1 MRAHQP
7 PCADVSHRC
16 AHAPKSLCALA
27 RGTSG
32 SVIRKQR
39 VVQVEHYPQRLL
51 AWHVAQWAWTEID
64 DLQTSAARARPL
76 DPLPLRARHAYRA
89 HRPPIPPTVRRTG
102 LSPRR
107 ASGRSI
113 GSESSARFRMA
124 RRTERVRGRAGGQ
137 HPVDRIA
144 ACDASAARVGGTRTA
159 RIGRRW
165 RVDLRHTCSSSP
177 RSIHMM

>member
-1 MRAHQP
+1 MRTCTKVAV
-7 PCADVSHRC
+7 C
-16 AHAPKSLCALA
+16 LA

-39 VVQVEHYPQRLL
+39 VAQVEHYPQRLL

-76 DPLPLRARHAYRA
+76 DPLPLRARHARRA

-113 GSESSARFRMA
+113 GKFRKIPYGSADGKGPRPSG
-124 RRTERVRGRAGGQ
+124 RTA
-137 HPVDRIA
+137 PVDRIA
-144 ACDASAARVGGTRTA
+144 ACDASAACVGGTRTA